1 MNDTPPS
8 PPETPPTESGR
19 GSGNVKTAALWAAA
33 SQYSQFALQF
43 VTSVLVSRF
52 FLKPEEIGLF
62 SVALAAAMILSV
74 IQDFGLTRYLGRHP
88 TADEE
93 TVRHCTVIAIT
104 FSVLLAALILTC
116 AWPVA
121 RFYGEPRLF
130 AILGLIAA
138 SYLLNPWS
146 VVPVAMLSRRL
157 DFRGTFLVNALGAAS
172 NSICALSLAAL
183 GYSAESLA
191 WAMIAQSAVRAVV
204 AQALRPA
211 RPGLGLKRAQLQEI
225 ISFGS
230 GSALLYLSGGIGMR
244 TPDLIVGRL
253 QGMTATG
260 LFSRGVALASQLHYL
275 VAGAV
280 GSIYYPTFA
289 RLRDEGKDLGPYYE
303 RVVAAHGAIVWPA
316 MALLAV
322 LSEPVILLLYG
333 PGWAGAAPLLAYV
346 AIAECCFVALPL
358 HMDLPILLGHLRR
371 LFWFNLADTALSVG
385 TLIAGA
391 AIGVDAAAASR
402 IVYGLGWICI
412 YAGWMHRLV
421 GFRWPALLRTYAS
434 SAGVA
439 LASALPAFWAVTF
452 WRRSDTLGLGGLV
465 ASAALGGLAWV
476 LAITVLRHPARN
488 DLAGMARH
496 LVMPLLSRMPA
507 LRRWQNVAKSA
518 DS

>member
-1 MNDTPPS
+1 MSEATSAPS
-8 PPETPPTESGR
+8 PDESGR
-19 GSGNVKTAALWAAA
+19 GSGSVKSAALWAAA

-62 SVALAAAMILSV
+62 SVALATAMILSV

-88 TADEE
+88 TADDE
-93 TVRHCTVIAIT
+93 TVRHCTVIAVT
-104 FSVLLAALILTC
+104 FSFLLAALILAL

-121 RFYGEPRLF
+121 HFYGEPRLF
-130 AILGLIAA
+130 RILGLIAA

-146 VVPVAMLSRRL
+146 VVPVALLSRRL
-157 DFRGTFLVNALGAAS
+157 DFRGTFLVNASGAIA
-172 NSICALSLAAL
+172 NSGCALILAAL
-183 GYSAESLA
+183 GFSTESLA

-204 AQALRPA
+204 AQLLRPA
-211 RPGLGLKRAQLQEI
+211 RPGLGLKPARLWEI
-225 ISFGS
+225 IAFGS

-253 QGMTATG
+253 QGMAATG

-280 GSIYYPTFA
+280 SSIYYPTFA
-289 RLRDEGKDLGPYYE
+289 RLRDEGKELGPYYE

-316 MALLAV
+316 MVLLAV
-322 LSEPVILLLYG
+322 LSQPVILLLYG

-346 AIAECCFVALPL
+346 ALAECCFVALPL

-385 TLIAGA
+385 TLIVGA
-391 AIGVDAAAASR
+391 TIGLEAAAGSR
-402 IVYGLGWICI
+402 IVYGIGWVCI

-421 GFRWPALLRTYAS
+421 GFRWRAMLRTYAA

-439 LASALPAFWAVTF
+439 LATALPALWAVTY
-452 WRRSDTLGLGGLV
+452 WRDPATLGFVGLA
-465 ASAALGGLAWV
+465 ASAALGGLCWG
-476 LAITVLRHPARN
+476 LAIVLLRHPART
-488 DLAGMARH
+488 DLAGMALH
-496 LVMPLLSRMPA
+496 LIHPVMSRIPA
-507 LRRWQNVAKSA
+507 LQRWQNMAQSP